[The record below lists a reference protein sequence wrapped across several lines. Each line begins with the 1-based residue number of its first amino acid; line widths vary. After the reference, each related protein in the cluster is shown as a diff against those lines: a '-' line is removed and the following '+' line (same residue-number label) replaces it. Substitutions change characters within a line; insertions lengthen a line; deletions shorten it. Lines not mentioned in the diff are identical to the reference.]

1 MKRLSA
7 AFVIVGLGLLTAPFM
22 FAFLTNAH
30 VGQQQSTEQA
40 QWRIGIEAQRQG
52 LAVPSVLV
60 STTTAQAPSGARQT
74 AAPLKSA
81 APGRKVSRVGVA
93 PPFLLSIPKIK
104 LRWIIHEGTT
114 IRQLRRTGAGHIPR
128 TALPGQRGVVGIAG
142 HRTTYGAPFFKLNR
156 VGVNDDVI
164 LQTRGG
170 TFVYRVYK
178 VRTVKP
184 SQVEVLKP
192 IPGQRLLV
200 LSTCTPPYS
209 AKFRLV
215 VFAKLVP
222 APSAASSHAN

>member
-1 MKRLSA
+1 
-7 AFVIVGLGLLTAPFM
+7 M
-22 FAFLTNAH
+22 FGFLTNAR

-40 QWRIGIEAQRQG
+40 QWRIGIQAQRQA

-60 STTTAQAPSGARQT
+60 STTTAQSPSAARQT
-74 AAPLKSA
+74 AAPRKTA
-81 APGRKVSRVGVA
+81 APGAKVSSAGVA

-104 LRWIIHEGTT
+104 LRWMIHEGTT
-114 IRQLRRTGAGHIPR
+114 IRHLRRTGAGHIPK
-128 TALPGQRGVVGIAG
+128 TALPGQPGVVGIAG
-142 HRTTYGAPFFKLNR
+142 HRTTYGAPFFKLNH
-156 VGVNDDVI
+156 VGVGDEVT

-184 SQVEVLKP
+184 TQVEVLKSTT
-192 IPGQRLLV
+192 GERLLV

-222 APSAASSHAN
+222 APSAASGGAN

>member
-7 AFVIVGLGLLTAPFM
+7 AFVIVGLGLLTAPLTFG
-22 FAFLTNAH
+22 FLTNVR
-30 VGQQQSTEQA
+30 VGQQQLTEQT
-40 QWRIGIEAQRQG
+40 QWRVGLEARQTP
-52 LAVPSVLV
+52 AVPSVLV

-74 AAPLKSA
+74 AAPRKSTAPASKVSSA
-81 APGRKVSRVGVA
+81 AVA

-104 LRWIIHEGTT
+104 LRWMIHEGTT
-114 IRQLRRTGAGHIPR
+114 IRHLRRTGAGHIPR

-156 VGVNDDVI
+156 VGIGDDVI

-184 SQVEVLKP
+184 SKVEVLKP
-192 IPGQRLLV
+192 MPGQRLLV